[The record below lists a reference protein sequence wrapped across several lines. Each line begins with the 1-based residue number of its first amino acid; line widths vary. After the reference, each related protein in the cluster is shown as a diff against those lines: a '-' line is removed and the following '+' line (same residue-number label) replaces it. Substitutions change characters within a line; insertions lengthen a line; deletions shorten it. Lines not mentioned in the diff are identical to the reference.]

1 MKHTFSLA
9 ALLLVTAMHSAAMAQ
24 TAEKQELERS
34 IEVEQRASETAQEA
48 HSFEAQMRA
57 AEARLEEAARHI
69 AELSTRQLPRLNA
82 EGWEFSFGNRPV
94 LGISIDAGEQDGPV
108 DGVTV
113 LAVSPGGAAFAA
125 GMRAGDVITSVN
137 GESLQAASNERAN
150 EKLLDFMKGVEEG
163 DALDVQYKRGGK
175 LANVEVKPQ
184 VATEQLFALQ
194 LPGSGVAPHAPAAP
208 RAPAAAIDLREFAF
222 WRGNG
227 GWSDMEVVPL
237 SADLGRYFGAD
248 KGLLVIRAPSDKT
261 LQLRDGDV
269 IRAIDSR
276 EPTSI
281 GHVVRI
287 LDSYQPG
294 ESLNIEIMRDK
305 RKQTL
310 TVDIP
315 DNRQSGIMEP
325 GSWAKV
331 SSWPA
336 VQK

>member
-1 MKHTFSLA
+1 MKCTHSLA
-9 ALLLVTAMHSAAMAQ
+9 LLVLATTLHNAAIAQ
-24 TAEKQELERS
+24 TAEERE
-34 IEVEQRASETAQEA
+34 IERKVEVEQREAELNKEA
-48 HSFEAQMRA
+48 HSFEAEMRA

-69 AELSTRQLPRLNA
+69 AELSTRQLPPFSA
-82 EGWEFSFGNRPV
+82 QAWGFSFSNRPV
-94 LGISIDAGEQDGPV
+94 LGISIDSAGKDGPV
-108 DGVTV
+108 EGVAV
-113 LAVSPGGAAFAA
+113 RAVSPGGAAFAA
-125 GMRAGDVITSVN
+125 GIRAGDVITSIN
-137 GESLQAASNERAN
+137 GESFRATNNELAN
-150 EKLLDFMKGVEEG
+150 ENLLDFMKGIEEG
-163 DALDVQYKRGGK
+163 DALDVQYKRSGK

-184 VATEQLFALQ
+184 PATEQMFAFQ
-194 LPGSGVAPHAPAAP
+194 MPAAGSAP
-208 RAPAAAIDLREFAF
+208 RAPAAPRPPSAIDLREFAF
-222 WRGNG
+222 WRGDG

-248 KGLLVIRAPSDKT
+248 KGLLVIRAPSDKA

-269 IRAIDSR
+269 IRAIDGR

-315 DNRQSGIMEP
+315 DNRQSGNAKP

-331 SSWPA
+331 SLGPA